1 MCLEELRLIIREYN
15 LLTNT
20 DDLVLLE
27 NNLETVKQHCRKLMS
42 EASQSSLKID
52 YKKNSMQ

>member
-15 LLTNT
+15 LLTYT

-42 EASQSSLKID
+42 EANKAV
-52 YKKNSMQ
+52 